1 MKYTC
6 PECSFSTN
14 DNAGWFRHK
23 KTKKHLKLT
32 ENIIDNESNVLLQ
45 NEIKFLKEK
54 VKILENQVIDKEKQS
69 QETQLILNKQL
80 EDKNKQLEDKNK
92 QLDEIKKELDE
103 TKKQLSKQYE
113 NKIVELE
120 ETKKKLDNQYEKHI
134 DTLKDENIYHKQII
148 NEAGGMV
155 KESLGTLNFVVKNY
169 PNAPPL
175 EKISDY
181 EFMLKDKNKFIKDLT
196 YSNMKKIADEYLG
209 KIIISI
215 YKKDDPKIQSLW
227 SSDVSR
233 LNYVIKD
240 VNIEKKIILAKPQ
253 AGSSGN
259 KISMWTNDK
268 NGVKLREAV
277 IKPFLE
283 KVRCI
288 GNEYIEENKFD
299 DDEYDNNDDISQKFK
314 IMQEISDINV
324 QIKNGSLGKD
334 ICKIIAPYFQPNKI
348 KQLF

>member
-1 MKYTC
+1 M
-6 PECSFSTN
+6 
-14 DNAGWFRHK
+14 
-23 KTKKHLKLT
+23 
-32 ENIIDNESNVLLQ
+32 
-45 NEIKFLKEK
+45 
-54 VKILENQVIDKEKQS
+54 
-69 QETQLILNKQL
+69 
-80 EDKNKQLEDKNK
+80 
-92 QLDEIKKELDE
+92 
-103 TKKQLSKQYE
+103 
-113 NKIVELE
+113 
-120 ETKKKLDNQYEKHI
+120 
-134 DTLKDENIYHKQII
+134 
-148 NEAGGMV
+148 
-155 KESLGTLNFVVKNY
+155 
-169 PNAPPL
+169 
-175 EKISDY
+175 
-181 EFMLKDKNKFIKDLT
+181 
-196 YSNMKKIADEYLG
+196 
-209 KIIISI
+209 
-215 YKKDDPKIQSLW
+215 
-227 SSDVSR
+227 
-233 LNYVIKD
+233 
-240 VNIEKKIILAKPQ
+240 AKPQ